1 MIWFLVGNVQ
11 SHVYASQ
18 PLASM
23 SSTIP
28 HTKGTM
34 LTQQQ
39 VRDYV
44 EAHMF
49 WVGPTISGKMFTV
62 QTVQL
67 MTAQQAYQQEHADYL
82 GVPLHEQVYYVVA
95 IGPFVATNILTPQS
109 IKLKSIPSAYEIWD
123 AQSGNL
129 LEAGL

>member
-1 MIWFLVGNVQ
+1 
-11 SHVYASQ
+11 
-18 PLASM
+18 M
-23 SSTIP
+23 SFTIP

-44 EAHMF
+44 ETHRF
-49 WVGPTISGKMFTV
+49 WVGPTVSGKMFTI

-67 MTAQQAYQQEHADYL
+67 LTAQQAYQEKHADYL
-82 GVPLHEQVYYVVA
+82 GVLLNEQVYYVVA
-95 IGPFVATNILTPQS
+95 VGPFVPMNITSPHP
-109 IKLKSIPSAYEIWD
+109 IKLKSVPSAYEIWD
-123 AQSGNL
+123 AQSGIL